1 MGKDFILSLGRW
13 PQSLLLQICRPV
25 HQQDKTLGVVAETV
39 DHELLPVRGHVV
51 GGRRRYGG
59 YRRAPEQRVR
69 RPHYHAIA
77 LLLDFRGHDL
87 VGLREVEDFLAVPSP
102 PRATATAGRNLPSA
116 ASAGAGRPGPGGQD
130 TAGPERH
137 HVNFASAGF
146 LGSVSHPPAVGR
158 ELTISGSCPSLHE
171 GTGPVVA
178 SHGKDPDIEG
188 LFSGGLARIK
198 NEAAGAR
205 KDYRPN
211 TPIGVRQQ
219 QKPPTGRRE
228 RTHRH
233 RLLPEPARRDGT
245 CGRQPWEGPR

>member
-1 MGKDFILSLGRW
+1 MGKDFILSLCRW

-102 PRATATAGRNLPSA
+102 PRQRPPLAETCHLPPA
-116 ASAGAGRPGPGGQD
+116 PAL
-130 TAGPERH
+130 AGP
-137 HVNFASAGF
+137 
-146 LGSVSHPPAVGR
+146 
-158 ELTISGSCPSLHE
+158 
-171 GTGPVVA
+171 GPVV
-178 SHGKDPDIEG
+178 KI
-188 LFSGGLARIK
+188 LLAL
-198 NEAAGAR
+198 N
-205 KDYRPN
+205 
-211 TPIGVRQQ
+211 
-219 QKPPTGRRE
+219 
-228 RTHRH
+228 
-233 RLLPEPARRDGT
+233 GT
-245 CGRQPWEGPR
+245 T

>member
-1 MGKDFILSLGRW
+1 MGKDFILSLCRW

-87 VGLREVEDFLAVPSP
+87 VGLREGEDFLTAPSP
-102 PRATATAGRNLPSA
+102 PRATGTAARNLPSA
-116 ASAGAGRPGPGGQD
+116 A
-130 TAGPERH
+130 
-137 HVNFASAGF
+137 
-146 LGSVSHPPAVGR
+146 GR
-158 ELTISGSCPSLHE
+158 ELPVIGSCPSLHAVPR
-171 GTGPVVA
+171 PVVA
-178 SHGKDPDIEG
+178 SHGKDPDIG
-188 LFSGGLARIK
+188 VLLSCGLARIK
-198 NEAAGAR
+198 KESAVAR
-205 KDYRPN
+205 PACRPN

-219 QKPPTGRRE
+219 QLFAAGAVGMF
-228 RTHRH
+228 
-233 RLLPEPARRDGT
+233 LVDAPADLAF
-245 CGRQPWEGPR
+245 